1 LSGLT
6 HLVTELLLGQQQL
19 PPITLLPCIT
29 KPLPTLPPKVFGI
42 PPVTTNIRLKATSN
56 QQHSPNNL
64 TKKKKKLNWKLRL
77 ELRRR
82 CRQFPVWSRNA
93 GKLKLQSRRNDNLFA
108 LRHVLNTLCH
118 INGEKLTIIL
128 DFQLIDTQIYTGFFY
143 CDVYWIFEIK
153 LKTIIGIIYD
163 CHSSLYILNLSNMFF
178 NAKYNTSTN
187 TKIIYYFYIKNNK
200 LLSSKVFYSE
210 TKKLKN
216 NLDIPNTS
224 LIKKHY
230 MSNVLR
236 MQKVFIEIN
245 TLLKQIRLFP

>member
-1 LSGLT
+1 
-6 HLVTELLLGQQQL
+6 
-19 PPITLLPCIT
+19 
-29 KPLPTLPPKVFGI
+29 
-42 PPVTTNIRLKATSN
+42 
-56 QQHSPNNL
+56 
-64 TKKKKKLNWKLRL
+64 
-77 ELRRR
+77 
-82 CRQFPVWSRNA
+82 
-93 GKLKLQSRRNDNLFA
+93 
-108 LRHVLNTLCH
+108 
-118 INGEKLTIIL
+118 
-128 DFQLIDTQIYTGFFY
+128 
-143 CDVYWIFEIK
+143 
-153 LKTIIGIIYD
+153 
-163 CHSSLYILNLSNMFF
+163 MFS

-245 TLLKQIRLFP
+245 TLLKQIRLFPLKLNRSAFLTFACCELRHYPH